1 MISLCAFDPGVRPPQ
16 SRPSLNH
23 TDVMKAIL
31 LQEAFRNSH
40 LQLNFAC
47 FIQKL
52 LLGLEAVE

>member
-1 MISLCAFDPGVRPPQ
+1 M
-16 SRPSLNH
+16 
-23 TDVMKAIL
+23 DVMNAIL

-52 LLGLEAVE
+52 LLGLETVE